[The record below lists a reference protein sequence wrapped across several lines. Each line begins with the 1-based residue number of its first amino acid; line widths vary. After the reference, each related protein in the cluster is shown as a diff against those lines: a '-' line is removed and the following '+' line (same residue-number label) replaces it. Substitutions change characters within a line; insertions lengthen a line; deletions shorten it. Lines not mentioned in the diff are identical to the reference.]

1 MRRIGIGCLWTVGA
15 YLLGAFGGGFLT
27 SIISSNQHD
36 RDLEAM
42 MSGAFFWGPIAAII
56 GLGVGIWM
64 GRRKETSI
72 TVETHIK

>member
-42 MSGAFFWGPIAAII
+42 MAGAFFWGPIAAII
-56 GLGVGIWM
+56 GLGGGIWI
-64 GRRKETSI
+64 GRRNESGT
-72 TVETHIK
+72 TTQTHAE